1 MLTVIFVFARRYFV
15 SLKSCPLLFLLLA
28 EVVFFF
34 CEVITKL
41 ILGTCAWAWAWTHD
55 GEKVF
60 SVNLKFLYLRSTNNL
75 ESDSTVLASLHT
87 ETDWGKKRTPRTT
100 CRERPET
107 FFLWMFLL
115 RQWLCH
121 NENWNRSSAHSGVTF
136 TWSRHTTLWKG
147 CVAWP
152 VQIKRGC
159 TLRAVPP
166 FRRRPSRE

>member
-15 SLKSCPLLFLLLA
+15 SLKSSPLLFLLLA

-55 GEKVF
+55 GEKVIA
-60 SVNLKFLYLRSTNNL
+60 VNLLKFLYLCSTNNL

-87 ETDWGKKRTPRTT
+87 ETPRTT

-121 NENWNRSSAHSGVTF
+121 NENWNRN
-136 TWSRHTTLWKG
+136 RIG
-147 CVAWP
+147 CVTGPNKTWLYITSSPSFSATS
-152 VQIKRGC
+152 VARVKRTKGKEK
-159 TLRAVPP
+159 
-166 FRRRPSRE
+166 REKKKERNLC